1 MSDAAALPLTG
12 LQVVDLTSNIAA
24 PWAGAILRD
33 LGADVRHVESPAGDD
48 SRRMSPVMET
58 ASAYFHVVNRGKQVV
73 RLDLHD
79 PGDRA
84 RLDAFLTAADVFL
97 TNLRPDTLE
106 RHALDAASLARSHP
120 RLIHAALSAYGPV
133 GGERQQPGYDAVL
146 QARTGV
152 AAVTGEPAGDPV
164 RAGVSILDMGAGT
177 WLALAVLAA
186 LLRRERT
193 GLGGSVTTSLFET
206 GASWVSYHVAAHQ
219 VTGHESGRHGS
230 RHPAFS
236 PYGFFRTA
244 DGLLCLGIGGDGLFR
259 RLCDA
264 LGCPE
269 LADDERA
276 ADNTSRVRHREWLQ
290 GRLEDVL
297 SSAGAQTWVQRL
309 RHTGLPVEMVQVPE
323 DLLED
328 PQAEALDLFGT
339 LAESGAVGVPPV
351 RVPRL
356 PFTIDGRRPPLGGG
370 VTAPPRPPCPA

>member
-12 LQVVDLTSNIAA
+12 LRVVDLTSNIAA
-24 PWAGAILRD
+24 PWAGAVLSD
-33 LGADVRHVESPAGDD
+33 LGADVVHVESPGGDD
-48 SRRMSPVMET
+48 SRRMSPQMGP

-79 PGDRA
+79 AAD
-84 RLDAFLTAADVFL
+84 RLDLDGHLAHADVFL
-97 TNLRPDTLE
+97 TNLRPDTLD
-106 RHALDAASLARSHP
+106 RLGLDSDTLALRHP

-133 GGERQQPGYDAVL
+133 GVERQRPGYDAVL

-152 AAVTGEPAGDPV
+152 AAVTGEPDADPV

-206 GASWVSYHVAAHQ
+206 GASWVSYHLVAHQ
-219 VTGHESGRHGS
+219 VTGQASSRHGS

-236 PYGFFRTA
+236 PYGFFRAA
-244 DGLLCLGIGGDGLFR
+244 DGLLCLGIGGDGLFQ
-259 RLCDA
+259 RLCAA

-269 LADDERA
+269 LAEDERA
-276 ADNTSRVRHREWLQ
+276 ADNDARVRHREWLRSQ
-290 GRLEDVL
+290 IESVL
-297 SSAGAQTWVQRL
+297 GSASAQSWVERL
-309 RHTGLPVEMVQVPE
+309 RDTGLPVEMVRLPE
-323 DLLED
+323 DLLTD
-328 PQAEALDLFGT
+328 PTADALEVFGT
-339 LAESGAVGVPPV
+339 LAESGMVGARSV

-356 PFTIDGRRPPLGGG
+356 PFAIDRQRPPLGGDL
-370 VTAPPRPPCPA
+370 TAPQRPRCPA